1 MDVTSIARAASEMA
15 QTKTEAAVQTAVLR
29 KALDIEAQAAQAL
42 LQALPPVPAANPPH
56 LGQNVDTRA

>member
-1 MDVTSIARAASEMA
+1 MDVTSIARTASEMA

-29 KALDIEAQAAQAL
+29 KALDIEAQTAQAL
-42 LQALPPVPAANPPH
+42 LQALPPVPTANPPH